1 MSEWHHSSMEMQGW
15 RSKRFDGSGR
25 AKARNPNAGDDGAEE
40 MRLRLSILKMGGEA
54 SIYRER

>member
-1 MSEWHHSSMEMQGW
+1 MEMQGW

-54 SIYRER
+54 SIYRE